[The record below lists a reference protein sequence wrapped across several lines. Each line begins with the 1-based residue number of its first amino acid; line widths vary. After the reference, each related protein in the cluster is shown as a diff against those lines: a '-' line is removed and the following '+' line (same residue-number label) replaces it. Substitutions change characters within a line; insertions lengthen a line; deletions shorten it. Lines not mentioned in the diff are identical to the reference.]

1 MTNEEW
7 MKSQFQRAEERQRA
21 WDEERKQEQKQTRKR
36 IAVGVAT
43 GLAVVLAIILLCM
56 CLTRVPAGYVAVQY
70 SINGGVKDKV
80 LTQGWHLV
88 APTTKT
94 TKYTVGIEQS
104 YLSSE
109 GKGDSDKNES
119 FEASSSEGKAVTIDL
134 TFTYQY
140 LPDDVRNVFVK
151 FKGQSGEEVRDVFIK
166 PNIVSWSKEVL
177 ANYKVSDM
185 LGAERANINLELTE
199 YLAKKFKPYG
209 ITISNV
215 SLINIDVDE
224 ATMKAINNK
233 ITAQQNAESQAIKN
247 KIAIEKAEA
256 EAKVKLTKAEAEAK
270 ANKIVSES
278 LSDKVLREQYIEK
291 WNGELPQTVA
301 GDTSVNMLIPSAN

>member
-7 MKSQFQRAEERQRA
+7 MKSQFQINEERQRT
-21 WDEERKQEQKQTRKR
+21 WEEEQKQTRKR
-36 IAVGVAT
+36 IAVGVVT